1 MVAIKGKAK
10 SKKKRSTSPKKAPR
24 NDRATTEP
32 SAKELARE
40 LENLKRQNAGLKRDL
55 ANITKT
61 SKAQVKRIASLEGKM
76 ETRVKREDILMT
88 ALGLRPQTKKGEKGS
103 IDDLTQSILKVDEHI
118 LNMGKRME
126 NMLSALKN
134 HREYLIRLNKKVYKV
149 DPVKRIEMEI
159 EIIGNTLSIM
169 ALSGFDINKGL
180 FGEMKRV
187 NKMLEKEDADLSKI
201 QKRMATIKRKFDE
214 DMERFDF
221 ESIFR
226 KSDHIP
232 GYR

>member
-1 MVAIKGKAK
+1 MVAGKGNIS
-10 SKKKRSTSPKKAPR
+10 SKKGSRGRRNSSKQAQAKKKPAK
-24 NDRATTEP
+24 EP
-32 SAKELARE
+32 SVKELTRE
-40 LENLKRQNAGLKRDL
+40 LENLKKQNARLMNDVASATKASRAMLKR
-55 ANITKT
+55 IT
-61 SKAQVKRIASLEGKM
+61 SLEGKM
-76 ETRVKREDILMT
+76 DTRTKREDVLMT
-88 ALGLRPQTKKGEKGS
+88 ALGLRPQTKKGEKGA
-103 IDDLTQSILKVDEHI
+103 IGDLTQSILKVDEHI
-118 LNMGKRME
+118 LNMGKRIE

-159 EIIGNTLSIM
+159 EIMSNTLSIM

-180 FGEMKRV
+180 FSEMKRV
-187 NKMLEKEDADLSKI
+187 
-201 QKRMATIKRKFDE
+201 
-214 DMERFDF
+214 